1 MRNKQFWLAATAC
14 FVLSNAWAEDASLS
28 GISVGELGKVQ
39 SETILLKAKAERL
52 KAERESNGEDTSSS
66 PQQAPN
72 GFPGAFIQQPAQSAA
87 PAPSR
92 TSGEPDLPVVRA
104 ITGSSRRLQATLLFS
119 SGYEL
124 DASVGKELPGGYRV
138 SQITLDSVFLERAG
152 KRYPLGFSDRAPTPA
167 LQSLQQ
173 TSAAPPSVPAL
184 PGLVPVQ
191 R

>member
-1 MRNKQFWLAATAC
+1 MRNKQFWLAASAC

-72 GFPGAFIQQPAQSAA
+72 GFPGSFMQQPAQPAT

-92 TSGEPDLPVVRA
+92 ASSEPDLPVVRA

-124 DASVGKELPGGYRV
+124 DAIVGNVLPGGYRV

-173 TSAAPPSVPAL
+173 TSAAPPSLPAL
-184 PGLVPVQ
+184 PGLVPAQ

>member
-1 MRNKQFWLAATAC
+1 MRNKQFWLAASAC

-66 PQQAPN
+66 AQQAPN

-92 TSGEPDLPVVRA
+92 ASSETDLPVVRA

-138 SQITLDSVFLERAG
+138 SQITLDGVFLERAG

-167 LQSLQQ
+167 FQSLQQ
-173 TSAAPPSVPAL
+173 TPAVPPSVPAL

>member
-1 MRNKQFWLAATAC
+1 MRNKQFWLAASTCLA
-14 FVLSNAWAEDASLS
+14 LSSAWADEASLS

-39 SETILLKAKAERL
+39 SETILFKAKAERT

-66 PQQAPN
+66 TQQAPN
-72 GFPGAFIQQPAQSAA
+72 GFPGAFMQQPAQPAA

-92 TSGEPDLPVVRA
+92 ASSEPDLPVVRA
-104 ITGSSRRLQATLLFS
+104 ITGSSRQLQATLLFS
-119 SGYEL
+119 GGFEL
-124 DASVGKELPGGYRV
+124 GAAVGQELPGGYRV
-138 SQITLDSVFLERAG
+138 IQLTLDRVVVERAG

-173 TSAAPPSVPAL
+173 PTALQPTTPAL